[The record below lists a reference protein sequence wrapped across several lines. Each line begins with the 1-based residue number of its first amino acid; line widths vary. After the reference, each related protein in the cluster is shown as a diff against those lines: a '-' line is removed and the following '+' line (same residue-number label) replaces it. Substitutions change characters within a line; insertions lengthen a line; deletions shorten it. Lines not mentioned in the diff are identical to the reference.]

1 MTPVKKI
8 FDEFKAGN
16 IDSFLEFMVNNEKT
30 LVREEKENIIDA
42 VKYGLNSQFPDQ
54 VKAEDYYNDF
64 FE

>member
-16 IDSFLEFMVNNEKT
+16 IDSFLEFMVNNEK
-30 LVREEKENIIDA
+30 LLIREEKENIMDA
-42 VKYGLNSQFPDQ
+42 LEYGLDHQFPDQ
-54 VKAEDYYNDF
+54 VKLEDYYNEF